1 VAAPTH
7 IHQPAEDCT
16 EEQHYAAVSTRSH
29 HVGFVDFQSC
39 SVLSLF
45 SIVEVTYQY
54 LQIIQGF
61 EGALSQSCMFDVMCV
76 SLISGFITFLIVI
89 WILQETVLKVVRPLR
104 YTILFMGVMN
114 CLFSVYDIYDD
125 LISRRV
131 NSSDAENFANICPCP
146 CNGVGWGV
154 IWGFI
159 SFVFLLASVYLGLVI
174 LS

>member
-1 VAAPTH
+1 V
-7 IHQPAEDCT
+7 
-16 EEQHYAAVSTRSH
+16 
-29 HVGFVDFQSC
+29 
-39 SVLSLF
+39 
-45 SIVEVTYQY
+45 
-54 LQIIQGF
+54 IIYGF
-61 EGALSQSCMFDVMCV
+61 EGALSWFYISDDCA
-76 SLISGFITFLIVI
+76 SLISGFITFLIII
-89 WILQETVLKVVRPLR
+89 WILQELTVLRHVKLLR

-131 NSSDAENFANICPCP
+131 NSSDAEKFADICPCP

-159 SFVFLLASVYLGLVI
+159 SFIFLLAAVYLGLVS